1 MAKNSDNL
9 IYFTLRLNLDNPQH
23 MKVGKV
29 LKNLNPK
36 QYKSVNKYMI
46 DAIEFFIDHGNDDY
60 YEEFVEPDKCRFVRK
75 EDFDSLQEKI
85 CEKAIMSAKDEI
97 IRLLGDIV
105 VRNDGVVSHDR
116 YEQETVS
123 SSVSEDSTIS
133 ELVSNW
139 DE

>member
-36 QYKSVNKYMI
+36 KYKSVNKYMI
-46 DAIEFFIDHGNDDY
+46 DAIEFFIDHGNDDSY
-60 YEEFVEPDKCRFVRK
+60 AEFAEPDKCRFVRK

>member
-29 LKNLNPK
+29 LKNLNPER
-36 QYKSVNKYMI
+36 YKSANKYMI
-46 DAIEFFIDHGNDDY
+46 DAIDFYIDHGNDDTY
-60 YEEFVEPDKCRFVRK
+60 AEFVEPDKCRFVRK
-75 EDFDSLQEKI
+75 EDFDYLQEKV

-105 VRNDGVVSHDR
+105 VRNEGFAPVSKQNNDVVSVDI
-116 YEQETVS
+116 
-123 SSVSEDSTIS
+123 SEDSTIN
-133 ELVSNW
+133 ELVSDW
-139 DE
+139 E

>member
-29 LKNLNPK
+29 LKNLNPER
-36 QYKSVNKYMI
+36 YKSANKYMI
-46 DAIEFFIDHGNDDY
+46 DAIDFFIDHGNDDSY
-60 YEEFVEPDKCRFVRK
+60 VEFVEPDKCRFVRK
-75 EDFDSLQEKI
+75 EDFDYLQEKV

-105 VRNDGVVSHDR
+105 VRNEGFAPVSKQNNDVVSVDI
-116 YEQETVS
+116 
-123 SSVSEDSTIS
+123 SEDSTIN
-133 ELVSNW
+133 ELVSDW
-139 DE
+139 E

>member
-29 LKNLNPK
+29 LKNLNPER
-36 QYKSVNKYMI
+36 YKSANKYMI
-46 DAIEFFIDHGNDDY
+46 DAIDFFIDHGNDDTY
-60 YEEFVEPDKCRFVRK
+60 AEFVEPDKCRFVRK
-75 EDFDSLQEKI
+75 EDFDYLQEKV

-105 VRNDGVVSHDR
+105 VRNEGFAPVSKQNNDVVSVDI
-116 YEQETVS
+116 
-123 SSVSEDSTIS
+123 SEDSTIN
-133 ELVSNW
+133 ELVSDW
-139 DE
+139 E